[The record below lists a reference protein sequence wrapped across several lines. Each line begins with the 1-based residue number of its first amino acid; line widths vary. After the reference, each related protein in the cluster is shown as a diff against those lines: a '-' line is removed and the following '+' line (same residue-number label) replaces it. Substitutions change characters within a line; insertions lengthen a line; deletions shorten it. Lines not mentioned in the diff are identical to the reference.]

1 VHALAAARGARTE
14 TFLGIAGAGDLVA
27 TACAPHSRNRRAGE
41 LLGSGVPSEQ
51 ITATVP
57 QAAEGIE
64 FVPLL
69 VDVLSRAGIDAP
81 ATTALGALIEG
92 RIDSGAWLA
101 EVRSQSRAA

>member
-1 VHALAAARGARTE
+1 VRVDVAQVGLVQARE
-14 TFLGIAGAGDLVA
+14 
-27 TACAPHSRNRRAGE
+27 
-41 LLGSGVPSEQ
+41 
-51 ITATVP
+51 
-57 QAAEGIE
+57 
-64 FVPLL
+64 LL